1 MLKTRII
8 TAIFLLTGLMLLLFS
23 ASAPVWS
30 IAALIVTWL
39 GAREWFGFIHL
50 SETSKIFNTALFL
63 LIGAG
68 LIMLPKT
75 SLSDYEGLARMLI
88 LGFASFFWIVIAPIW
103 LIRNAT
109 LNSQWIMSALGIL
122 LLMATCI
129 ALQGLREISPWLL
142 LGTILTVSVADS
154 AAYFSGKRFGRRK
167 LAPEIS
173 PGKTWEGVYGAL
185 VAVTLCGF
193 ALCYSQGFSYWLIV
207 SLWMIVTLSIMGDLI
222 ESLLKRKAGLKDSG
236 TLLPGHGGVLDRIDG
251 LLPTLTVTLFCFYLA
266 LFNGFGF
273 QA

>member
-8 TAIFLLTGLMLLLFS
+8 TAIFLLVGLLALVFTASIKVWSFVCLVLAGLAIREWSDLIGMQPSRKLMYSVGFLFAGVAVIVMPYTTLAAYQNIIQMLLL
-23 ASAPVWS
+23 
-30 IAALIVTWL
+30 
-39 GAREWFGFIHL
+39 GG
-50 SETSKIFNTALFL
+50 
-63 LIGAG
+63 
-68 LIMLPKT
+68 
-75 SLSDYEGLARMLI
+75 
-88 LGFASFFWIVIAPIW
+88 ASFYWIVVAPIW
-103 LIRNAT
+103 LIRNSAIHSKFIMGALGWMLLLAT
-109 LNSQWIMSALGIL
+109 LLAML
-122 LLMATCI
+122 
-129 ALQGLREISPWLL
+129 GLRNISPWLL
-142 LGTILTVSVADS
+142 LGIILTVSVADS

-236 TLLPGHGGVLDRIDG
+236 TLLPGHGGVFDRIDG